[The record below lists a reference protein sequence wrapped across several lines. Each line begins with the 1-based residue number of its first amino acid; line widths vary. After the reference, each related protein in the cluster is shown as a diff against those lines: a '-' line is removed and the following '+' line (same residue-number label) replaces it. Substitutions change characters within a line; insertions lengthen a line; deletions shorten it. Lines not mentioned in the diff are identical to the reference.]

1 MPDITMCTGGECSK
15 KDTCYRYRA
24 WPSRQRQ
31 SYFIVPPS
39 EPDDQCE
46 HHMILSALALVPSRS
61 LEQIDIDE
69 LALEKRLIARLN
81 NPAAEASS

>member
-15 KDTCYRYRA
+15 KDTC
-24 WPSRQRQ
+24 
-31 SYFIVPPS
+31 
-39 EPDDQCE
+39 
-46 HHMILSALALVPSRS
+46 ALALVPSRS